1 MIWSERVEL
10 ATFGGGQRTEG
21 IAAATKIAR
30 GMARRP
36 FAVKEGARNQSG
48 VQVMP
53 AFKDT
58 LSPAE
63 IQAVIAKVK
72 ALRQ

>member
-1 MIWSERVEL
+1 MVGAGGL
-10 ATFGGGQRTEG
+10 ATFGGGQRMER
-21 IAAATKIAR
+21 IAAAKIAR
-30 GMARRP
+30 GMARRA

-58 LSPAE
+58 LSPAD
-63 IQAVIAKVK
+63 IQAVIAAVK
-72 ALRQ
+72 ALRK